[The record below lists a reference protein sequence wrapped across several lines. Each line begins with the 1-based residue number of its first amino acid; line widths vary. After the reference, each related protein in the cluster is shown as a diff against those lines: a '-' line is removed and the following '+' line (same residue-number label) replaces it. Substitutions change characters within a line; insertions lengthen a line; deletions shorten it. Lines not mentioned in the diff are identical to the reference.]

1 VRNGECKDV
10 TVQFRPYRDESDYI
24 TLRKVI
30 TKKFADPNRRFY
42 PSLGDFDYNR
52 AFGGDKFLQSL
63 TICEIEDGT
72 IIGAIWPGHY
82 RIIYCF
88 TGPEFVHLEDEIF
101 AWAESHYCGLP
112 LEDRSG
118 LEVYIWGYVEDH
130 PRVETLKARGYE
142 QHTWYMYSGVIDLET
157 ANHEPHFPE
166 GFKVCPIKTGNIEQK
181 VMIMSGSAGL
191 TAPDMNIYRRL
202 MSCPTY
208 SQDFDLV
215 LLDEANTV
223 VGFANIWLD
232 SENNIAI
239 IEPFGTAPTHRR
251 RGLAT
256 NLLYECMRRLKE
268 VGVSKLYINHGGMWT
283 LEPEPDDA
291 MRVYTRVG
299 FQELG
304 SMFVWCK
311 SF

>member
-1 VRNGECKDV
+1 
-10 TVQFRPYRDESDYI
+10 
-24 TLRKVI
+24 
-30 TKKFADPNRRFY
+30 
-42 PSLGDFDYNR
+42 
-52 AFGGDKFLQSL
+52 
-63 TICEIEDGT
+63 
-72 IIGAIWPGHY
+72 
-82 RIIYCF
+82 
-88 TGPEFVHLEDEIF
+88 
-101 AWAESHYCGLP
+101 
-112 LEDRSG
+112 
-118 LEVYIWGYVEDH
+118 
-130 PRVETLKARGYE
+130 
-142 QHTWYMYSGVIDLET
+142 MET
-157 ANHEPHFPE
+157 ANHEPRFPE
-166 GFKVCPIKTGNIEQK
+166 GFKVRPIKMGNIEQK

-215 LLDEANTV
+215 ILDEANTV

-232 SENNIAI
+232 RENNIAI

-256 NLLYECMRRLKE
+256 NLLFECMRRLKE

-291 MRVYTRVG
+291 MRVCTRVG

-304 SMFVWCK
+304 NMFVWCK
-311 SF
+311 SFS